1 MPTQKIG
8 ELPKFPFLCED
19 PDHNPPTMRV
29 FEPGIWEHTCPT
41 CNHKQKF
48 IIYSTGI
55 LKDKLRTLINILS

>member
-8 ELPKFPFLCED
+8 ELPKFSLYSPFLCKD
-19 PDHNPPTMRV
+19 PNHNPPSMQV

-48 IIYSTGI
+48 IIDLTGT
-55 LKDKLRTLINILS
+55 LKTTYGI